1 MGRLRPLM
9 LRERLD
15 RDASEWE
22 SQTERVFGTFWNMRT
37 DAAYHN
43 ETSGVQRG

>member
-1 MGRLRPLM
+1 MGQLRPLM

-15 RDASEWE
+15 RDASEWK